1 MEQHLDQRQ
10 DVRQE
15 RTTAEATTLEE
26 ILKQRMDNHFNQ
38 LQSEFNAILNVQR
51 CTISRLEERITNL
64 TTSLRESETRLA
76 ELEDSQIEFIDEQNR
91 MAARMFVIDRDL
103 TQTLV
108 SQLFNFFFVVCYVF
122 CFFFISST
130 FV

>member
-1 MEQHLDQRQ
+1 MEQQLDNIHQRQ
-10 DVRQE
+10 E
-15 RTTAEATTLEE
+15 KTTAEATAFEE
-26 ILKQRMDNHFNQ
+26 MLKQRMDNHFNQ
-38 LQSEFNAILNVQR
+38 LKSEFNAILNVRR

-108 SQLFNFFFVVCYVF
+108 SQLPH
-122 CFFFISST
+122 IMLQQPPQQQMHHQ
-130 FV
+130 

>member
-1 MEQHLDQRQ
+1 MEQQLDNIHQRQ
-10 DVRQE
+10 E
-15 RTTAEATTLEE
+15 TTTAEATALEE
-26 ILKQRMDNHFNQ
+26 MLKLRMDNHFNQ
-38 LQSEFNAILNVQR
+38 LKSEFNAILNVQR

-76 ELEDSQIEFIDEQNR
+76 ELEDSQIEFIDDQNR

-108 SQLFNFFFVVCYVF
+108 SQLPH
-122 CFFFISST
+122 IILQQPPQQQMHHQ
-130 FV
+130 

>member
-1 MEQHLDQRQ
+1 MEQQLDNIHQRQ
-10 DVRQE
+10 E
-15 RTTAEATTLEE
+15 TTTAEATALEE
-26 ILKQRMDNHFNQ
+26 MLNQRMDNHFNQ
-38 LQSEFNAILNVQR
+38 LQNEFNAILNVQR

-76 ELEDSQIEFIDEQNR
+76 ELEESQIEFIDDQNR

-108 SQLFNFFFVVCYVF
+108 SQLPH
-122 CFFFISST
+122 IMLQQPPQQQMHHQ
-130 FV
+130 

>member
-1 MEQHLDQRQ
+1 MEQQLDNIHQRQ
-10 DVRQE
+10 E
-15 RTTAEATTLEE
+15 TTTAEATALEE
-26 ILKQRMDNHFNQ
+26 MLKQRMDNHFNQ
-38 LQSEFNAILNVQR
+38 LKSEFNAILNVQR

-76 ELEDSQIEFIDEQNR
+76 ELEDSQIEFIDDQNR

-108 SQLFNFFFVVCYVF
+108 SQLPH
-122 CFFFISST
+122 IMLQQPPQQQMHHQ
-130 FV
+130 